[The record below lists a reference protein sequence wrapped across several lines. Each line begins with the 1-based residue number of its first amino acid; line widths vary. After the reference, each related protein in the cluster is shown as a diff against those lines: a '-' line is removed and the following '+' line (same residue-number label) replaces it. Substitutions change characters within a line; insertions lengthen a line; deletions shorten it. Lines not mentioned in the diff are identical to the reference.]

1 MTLLVRK
8 NLAIAR
14 LVARIPDHPVSGPV
28 FGPVSGK
35 KTILV
40 NILASRAPDLR
51 ARLCIEFGK
60 AGQLR
65 MPKEE

>member
-14 LVARIPDHPVSGPV
+14 FVARIPSHPVSGRV
-28 FGPVSGK
+28 FRPVSGK

-40 NILASRAPDLR
+40 NILASRALDLR